1 MVLAP
6 IFYFSEF
13 IFTPFFSPKL
23 RFAPFQLSILCQNR
37 NFPATKILFFTPK
50 TQLFGLVSLRRSPCF
65 ASKLRISV
73 HFTIC
78 NFMHFALRF
87 AALLWVFWWF
97 QPCVLLH
104 LALRFG
110 AFSLAF
116 CMSQQ
121 CVFMV
126 FTLLFGAKR
135 VQIPIVYMFIPCRTN
150 LYTRATPSSSR
161 ENKPSRELNISHRSS
176 DW

>member
-37 NFPATKILFFTPK
+37 NFSCHQNSVFSTKNTAFLVYFSPPK
-50 TQLFGLVSLRRSPCF
+50 PQFCI
-65 ASKLRISV
+65 KLRISA
-73 HFTIC
+73 HFAIC
-78 NFMHFALRF
+78 NIMHFALRI
-87 AALLWVFWWF
+87 AALVCVFWWF
-97 QPCVLLH
+97 QLCVLLH

-110 AFSLAF
+110 AFSHAF
-116 CMSQQ
+116 CTSQP

-126 FTLLFGAKR
+126 FTLRFGAKR
-135 VQIPIVYMFIPCRTN
+135 VQISIVYMFIPYRTN
-150 LYTRATPSSSR
+150 LYTCATPSSYR